1 MSLKESTDRLLT
13 ALQRSDD
20 ELRIAVR
27 ERHYI
32 FGTSAV
38 MYDLLLKAE
47 AAIIAAKTEAR
58 RLHVLQHPKREYTCD
73 SITGHLLTIR
83 EWNEGVRRG
92 TFNQMLGIGYW
103 CLDGKESR
111 DEVFETD
118 AEDASHVSWYGND
131 MVKL

>member
-1 MSLKESTDRLLT
+1 MSLQKSLLKIMT
-13 ALQRSDD
+13 SLQRSDD
-20 ELRIAVR
+20 ELLEAVR
-27 ERHYI
+27 ERHYV
-32 FGTSAV
+32 FGTSAS

-47 AAIIAAKTEAR
+47 AAIIEAKTEAR
-58 RLHVLQHPKREYTCD
+58 RLYMLECPKRKYELDSLTRHVLT
-73 SITGHLLTIR
+73 LR

-111 DEVFETD
+111 DEVFET
-118 AEDASHVSWYGND
+118 EPQDASHVSWYGND